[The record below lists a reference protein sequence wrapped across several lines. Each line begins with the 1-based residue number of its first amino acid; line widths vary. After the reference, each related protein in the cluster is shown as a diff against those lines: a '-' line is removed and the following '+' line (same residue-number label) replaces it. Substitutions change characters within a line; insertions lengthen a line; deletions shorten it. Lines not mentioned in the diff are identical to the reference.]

1 MPHPFDE
8 IPDRRATESIKWRA
22 YPADVLPMWVADM
35 DFRSPE
41 PVIHALQN
49 RIAQGIYGYPGQVD
63 GLIEAILAWLET
75 RHGWKID
82 PAAIMLVPGIVTGLN
97 WFCNALGQPGE
108 SVLVQSPVYPP
119 FLSAPGNAGLHLQ
132 QMPLKVWGGRYSP
145 DAAAFDSACSA
156 AAADGHPASLFIL
169 CNPHNPVG
177 RVFTRPELESIAAA
191 CLRHNLTI
199 CSDEIHADL
208 VYSESRHIPIASL
221 DPEIAARTVTFMA
234 PSKTFNIAGLECSFA
249 IVPNPDL
256 RERLQQGGRGL
267 VGWVNLLGQV
277 AAQAAYAEGAPWL
290 ADTLDYLQANRDYL
304 YNYIMVEKRL
314 PGVTMTLPEATYL
327 AWLDCRATGID
338 NPYAFFLQKA
348 RVALNFGGEFGLGG
362 PGFVRLNFGC
372 PRPMLTKALDRMRRA
387 LEQR

>member
-49 RIAQGIYGYPGQVD
+49 RIAQGIYGYPGQVN

-234 PSKTFNIAGLECSFA
+234 PSKTFNIAGLHASEVIIQDPELTKRFCA
-249 IVPNPDL
+249 ARRGIVEDP
-256 RERLQQGGRGL
+256 GL
-267 VGWVNLLGQV
+267 LALV
-277 AAQAAYAEGAPWL
+277 AAKAAYETGGEWL
-290 ADTLDYLQANRDYL
+290 AEVLTYLQANRDWL
-304 YNYIMVEKRL
+304 ITALAEKI
-314 PGVTMTLPEATYL
+314 PAVKVSKPEGTFL
-327 AWLDCRATGID
+327 AWLDCSGLELKES
-338 NPYAFFLQKA
+338 PHQFFLREA
-348 RVALNFGGEFGLGG
+348 RVGLNEGADFGAEGKDH
-362 PGFVRLNFGC
+362 VRLNFGT
-372 PRPMLTKALDRMRRA
+372 PRANLETALARMSMA
-387 LEQR
+387 LAKI